1 MSEHKKAKKTA
12 EAEEDFSIKPEKGL
26 PSIDTSSWPLL
37 LKVTHSFLIHTRFKR
52 VTICVLCS
60 SHWVGGG
67 RHWHSLLVEVG
78 GGFVRVK
85 KYFDCVDQTKWNFK
99 ILWPFQVLSE
109 TLKHALTFALS
120 LFLFD

>member
-1 MSEHKKAKKTA
+1 MSEHKKAKKTT

-60 SHWVGGG
+60 SHLVGGG
-67 RHWHSLLVEVG
+67 QH
-78 GGFVRVK
+78 
-85 KYFDCVDQTKWNFK
+85 
-99 ILWPFQVLSE
+99 
-109 TLKHALTFALS
+109 
-120 LFLFD
+120 